1 MPSEQL
7 RFTAMNPHTGKQ
19 QTKVISLKKYSKE
32 EAQKIGEKW
41 KEDCLAGLIEHKRR
55 STVPDIPPHNS
66 DSDSD
71 TDSTVSGP
79 ESLFTFQDIDSVP
92 VPDDKFGMSWLL
104 LGMTRS
110 GKSTLMIHLW
120 EHFFKKHI
128 TVLHTG
134 SHQSEINKPLLK
146 SVALSPTFCDKI
158 MKETVKINENTKNHY
173 KFLHIV
179 DDIVNKK
186 NDKQLIKMLTVGRN
200 HRNSVMITGQELSIF
215 NAIGRSNIN
224 FVCLFKLGSDMAIE
238 KVIKTYLRSSFP
250 TDMKLADMIKIYKQ
264 ITYNHGFFII
274 DNINNTIHISKLDLK
289 KSN

>member
-7 RFTAMNPHTGKQ
+7 RFTAMNPNTGKQ

-32 EAQKIGEKW
+32 EAQKLGEKW
-41 KEDCLAGLIEHKRR
+41 KEDCKNGLIKHNRR
-55 STVPDIPPHNS
+55 TTIPDNVSVSSS
-66 DSDSD
+66 DSDS
-71 TDSTVSGP
+71 TVDSP
-79 ESLFTFQDIDSVP
+79 EKLFTFQNIDDVP
-92 VPDDKFGMSWLL
+92 VPEDKFGMSWLL

-146 SVALSPTFCDKI
+146 SVALSPFFCSKLI
-158 MKETVKINENTKNHY
+158 KTTTKINESTKNHY

-186 NDKQLIKMLTVGRN
+186 NDKQLIHALTVGRN

-274 DNINNTIHISKLDLK
+274 DNINNTIHISKLDIK
-289 KSN
+289 KSK